1 MKKGVILVNC
11 ARGGIIDEAALL
23 RGLES
28 EHIAG
33 AALDVYSS
41 EPPPEATKPL
51 IAHPRVVCTPHL
63 GASTEE
69 AQVCC
74 FTSVTFTTTC
84 AQSIACSL
92 VVILTECN
100 SVVQT
105 SMITYRVF
113 VCIEAQ

>member
-69 AQVCC
+69 AQVGV
-74 FTSVTFTTTC
+74 SP
-84 AQSIACSL
+84 AQLLSSYCSR
-92 VVILTECN
+92 C
-100 SVVQT
+100 S
-105 SMITYRVF
+105 Y
-113 VCIEAQ
+113 